1 MNYGQYLVH
10 GKEWA
15 KHKYIKKAA
24 AKGYTRYYYNDS
36 SKNAEDD
43 DDSRYQWEGYGYTK
57 EWHNKTYDEQLK
69 IYNNALMEYFGVKNE
84 DEFNKKYSNANE
96 DELKKKYEKFQKA
109 FGGYLRN
116 GVYASNKTQ
125 VSLTDVRT
133 GKKVFEYDSDKNKVN
148 PTLSAKNVI
157 DNMGTLMAK
166 SAMNGLA
173 EKEIKKNKSVAIK
186 HSDSDHNTLLG
197 KAFIIEKYS
206 D

>member
-10 GKEWA
+10 GKEWG

-24 AKGYTRYYYNDS
+24 AKGYTRYYYNEG
-36 SKNAEDD
+36 SKNAVDN
-43 DDSRYQWEGYGYTK
+43 DDSGYQWEGYGYTK
-57 EWHNKTYDEQLK
+57 EWNNKPYDEQLR

-84 DEFNKKYSNANE
+84 DEFNEKYSNANR
-96 DELKKKYEKFQKA
+96 DELSKKYEKFQKA

-116 GVYASNKTQ
+116 GVYTSNKTQ
-125 VSLTDVRT
+125 VSLADVRT
-133 GKKVFEYDSDKNKVN
+133 GKKVFEYDSDKVENKS
-148 PTLSAKNVI
+148 TLPAKNVI

-166 SAMNGLA
+166 SAMNNLA

-186 HSDSDHNTLLG
+186 HSDSNHNTLLG
-197 KAFIIEKYS
+197 KAFIIENYS

>member
-36 SKNAEDD
+36 SKNAEDN

-133 GKKVFEYDSDKNKVN
+133 GKKVFEYDSDKNKAKPKPN
-148 PTLSAKNVI
+148 LSA
-157 DNMGTLMAK
+157 MAK
-166 SAMNGLA
+166 SALNDLT

-186 HSDSDHNTLLG
+186 HSDSDHNILLG